1 MFTESQP
8 ALAYSCIFKAMW
20 TNVTKPVYR
29 RPRYIA
35 HIGAVIY
42 YRKKPLVRN
51 VPFYALHVYSPD
63 LIIQFIGLINF
74 SIKIF
79 IQNIATKPEKK
90 TDDGNTIR
98 ILVLPFKDQIVGNAV
113 HRQLRDISNRIA
125 VSLQPKDLAP

>member
-1 MFTESQP
+1 M
-8 ALAYSCIFKAMW
+8 
-20 TNVTKPVYR
+20 
-29 RPRYIA
+29 
-35 HIGAVIY
+35 
-42 YRKKPLVRN
+42 
-51 VPFYALHVYSPD
+51 PFYALHVYSPD